1 MTYPSTSEMPVV
13 NLLANM
19 TKMSV
24 DASSLDAATLMMVRI
39 AALAAVDAP
48 PTSYLA
54 NLGPAA
60 DLDIDADRVTGVLT
74 AIAPI
79 IGTARTAAAAGQML
93 VALGAAIKLDELRE
107 VAGTDLS
114 SLKQALSRWR

>member
-1 MTYPSTSEMPVV
+1 MPVV

-24 DASSLDAATLMMVRI
+24 DASSLDTATLMLVRI
-39 AALAAVDAP
+39 AALAAADAP

-54 NLGPAA
+54 NLGAA
-60 DLDIDADRVTGVLT
+60 NDLGIDADQVTGVLT

-79 IGTARTAAAAGQML
+79 IGTARVAAAAGHMV
-93 VALGAAIKLDELRE
+93 VALGAAIKIDELRE
-107 VAGTDLS
+107 VAGTD
-114 SLKQALSRWR
+114 

>member
-1 MTYPSTSEMPVV
+1 MTSSMSDTPVV
-13 NLLANM
+13 DLLAGM

-24 DASSLDAATLMMVRI
+24 DTSSLDSVTLMLVRI

-60 DLDIDADRVTGVLT
+60 DLNIGADQVTGVLT
-74 AIAPI
+74 AVAPI
-79 IGTARTAAAAGQML
+79 IGTARVAAAAGHIL
-93 VALGAAIKLDELRE
+93 VALGAAIKLDELQA
-107 VAGTDLS
+107 VAGTEED
-114 SLKQALSRWR
+114 